1 MTRPFVTGLLGLILV
16 ACATSA
22 LEPIRDTN
30 VRLEEDEKR
39 MWARVEQEQAK
50 FESSG
55 ALYRDP
61 ELEAYL
67 TSVARKLQP
76 PAVLEAIPFR
86 VAVVK
91 NPWLNAFAVPTGT
104 LYIHSGLLARLQ
116 NEAQL
121 ATVLG
126 HEMVH
131 VTHRHAIR
139 DFRSSQNKTAFLAT
153 MNVTLGGV
161 PVLGGIADLI
171 GAFGTTAAITGYGRD
186 QEREA
191 DREGLDLMVR
201 AGYDPTEAPKAFL
214 EMQKELDEQKI
225 KESFFY
231 SSHPRLQE
239 RIENFESSIK
249 TTYRDQRGGVKN
261 ADLFLRKTER
271 VVVDNA
277 QLDLKAGRFRT
288 AQWGA
293 EKAMAIQPRDP
304 KAYYVLGEVLRQK
317 AGDGDMQKA
326 GQHYQTAITLDPGY
340 PDPHKGVGLIH
351 LKRGDACLA
360 RKSLLSYLALAPTA
374 SDRAYIDGYIRQC
387 PR

>member
-1 MTRPFVTGLLGLILV
+1 
-16 ACATSA
+16 
-22 LEPIRDTN
+22 
-30 VRLEEDEKR
+30 
-39 MWARVEQEQAK
+39 
-50 FESSG
+50 
-55 ALYRDP
+55 
-61 ELEAYL
+61 
-67 TSVARKLQP
+67 VARKLQP
-76 PAVLEAIPFR
+76 PAVLQAIPFR

-91 NPWLNAFAVPTGT
+91 NPWLNAFAIPTGT
-104 LYIHSGLLARLQ
+104 LYIHSGLVARLQ

-161 PVLGGIADLI
+161 PVLGGIADLV

-201 AGYDPTEAPKAFL
+201 AGYDPTEAPKAFH

-231 SSHPRLQE
+231 ASHPRLQE
-239 RIENFESSIK
+239 RIENFEASIK
-249 TTYRDQRGGVKN
+249 TTYRDQRGGARN
-261 ADLFLRKTER
+261 ADLFLKKTQR
-271 VVVDNA
+271 VVVENA

-293 EKAMAIQPRDP
+293 EKGMAIQPKDP

-317 AGDGDMQKA
+317 AGDGDVQKA
-326 GQHYQTAITLDPGY
+326 GQHYQTAIGLDPAY

-351 LKRGDACLA
+351 LKRGEACLA
-360 RKSLLSYLALAPTA
+360 KKSLQSYLALAPTA